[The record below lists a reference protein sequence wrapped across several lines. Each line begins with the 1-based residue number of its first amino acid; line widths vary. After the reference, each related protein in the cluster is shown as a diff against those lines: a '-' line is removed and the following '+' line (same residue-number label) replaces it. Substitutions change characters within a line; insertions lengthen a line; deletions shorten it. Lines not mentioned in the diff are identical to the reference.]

1 MADPAKLTQFKA
13 LPVISHVS
21 ILPWLDNTLANR
33 FAAHSYQYSFAPN
46 PNWSDLYAPGSEI
59 QQYLQDVAERF
70 GATRFIKTRH
80 SVEHC
85 EWDEVQKKW

>member
-1 MADPAKLTQFKA
+1 MAKLTQFKA

-21 ILPWLDNTLANR
+21 SSSRGLDNTRSNR
-33 FAAHSYQYSFAPN
+33 PAAHSYQYSFAPN

-80 SVEHC
+80 NVEHC
-85 EWDEVQKKW
+85 EWDDVQKKW